1 MAQGPLPDE
10 YDLIGPWSEVKLEI
24 LREYAKPYSQIMKS
38 RGLHHL
44 YIDGFAGPGFHVSKA
59 TGEVI
64 KGSPLNALATQPPFE
79 EYHFIDRD
87 PARTKQIQDHAHS
100 FFSEAKVSVY
110 AGDCNEVLMR
120 DVFPR
125 AVYADYKRALCVLDP
140 YNIDL
145 SWDVVYRAGQMKSVE
160 IFLNF
165 MVMDMNMNVLLN
177 DRAKADPKQ
186 VARMDKFWGD
196 RSWHEVTYEESAQA
210 SLFGDREVVKVE
222 NSNDRIAEAYRQRLL
237 KVAGFQYVP
246 EPLKFPNRL
255 GRTVYYLFFASPN
268 ATGKKILEATFNKYR
283 GKNWF

>member
-10 YDLIGPWSEVKLEI
+10 YDKVGPWSEVKLEI
-24 LREYAKPYSQIMKS
+24 LREYAKPYSRIMKS
-38 RGLHHL
+38 QGLHHL
-44 YIDGFAGPGFHVSKA
+44 YIDGFAGHGFHVSQT
-59 TGEVI
+59 TGEII
-64 KGSPLNALATQPPFE
+64 KGSPLNALSTEPPFE
-79 EYHFIDRD
+79 EYHFIDLD
-87 PARTKQIQDHAHS
+87 PARTQQIRDHARS
-100 FFSEAKVSVY
+100 LVSEAKVWVY
-110 AGDCNEVLMR
+110 PGDCNEVLMR

-125 AVYADYKRALCVLDP
+125 AIYADYKRALCVLDP

-177 DRAKADPKQ
+177 DRAKADPRQ
-186 VARMDKFWGD
+186 VARMDRFWGD
-196 RSWHEVTYEESAQA
+196 RSWDKVTYEESPQA

-237 KVAGFQYVP
+237 EVAGFRYVRL
-246 EPLKFPNRL
+246 PLKFPNRL